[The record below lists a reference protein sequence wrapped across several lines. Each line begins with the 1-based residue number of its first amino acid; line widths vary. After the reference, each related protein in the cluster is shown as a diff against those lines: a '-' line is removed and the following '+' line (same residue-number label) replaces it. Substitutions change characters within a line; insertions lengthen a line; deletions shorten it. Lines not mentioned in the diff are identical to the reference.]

1 MLQVRH
7 KKFKSYSGPCIYGE
21 QRKPDFST
29 KLHCER
35 AVLLT
40 EGVETGYRL
49 GSIMAAD
56 GTGMT
61 AGLGQHILVYP
72 RELASEDFNAKD
84 DQGGLG
90 ELLRHME
97 VHAATPALDKLWEAF
112 IAEGWYVAQDGRL
125 RWHDNARVKVSGR
138 WMDCKAGD
146 VVHGAILRDTIT
158 PVGGKVPKTG
168 AQWEQS
174 KQWAILFHEVF
185 SDPGSLKSQF
195 DFEVQHLV
203 TRIGHRK
210 YPFRPHRRPETMA
223 QAVYGSTSNEGL
235 VVGRDI
241 SAMLDLA
248 LGVFHSHT
256 VNAPAIAYRK
266 LQESIQATGYRP
278 EQARGG
284 TGEIAL
290 ARDLLRRLATAHY
303 GRWNEDIAQGRWA
316 RTRARAR
323 ESGMWPGEFFRGV
336 GSSTPIMPRKF

>member
-21 QRKPDFST
+21 RRKPDFST

-56 GTGMT
+56 GTGVT

-72 RELASEDFNAKD
+72 RELAHEDFDAKD

-90 ELLRHME
+90 QLLRHME
-97 VHAATPALDKLWEAF
+97 VHAATPALDKLWGEFRAQ
-112 IAEGWYVAQDGRL
+112 GWYVAQDGRL
-125 RWHDNARVKVSGR
+125 RWYEDKRVKVRGR
-138 WMDCKAGD
+138 WMDFKAGD

-158 PVGGKVPKTG
+158 PVGGKVPKAG
-168 AQWEQS
+168 EQWEQS
-174 KQWAILFHEVF
+174 KRWAVLFYRVF
-185 SDPGSLKSQF
+185 SDSGSMKSQF
-195 DFEVQHLV
+195 GFEVDHLV

-210 YPFRPHRRPETMA
+210 YPFIPHRRSQTMA
-223 QAVYGSTSNEGL
+223 QAIYGTGVVGEL
-235 VVGRDI
+235 VAGRDI

-248 LGVFHSHT
+248 LCVFHSHT

-266 LQESIQATGYRP
+266 LRHSLQATGYRS

-290 ARDLLRRLATAHY
+290 ARDLLRRLATANY

-323 ESGMWPGEFFRGV
+323 ESGMWPEDFFRGH
-336 GSSTPIMPRKF
+336 SPLMPRRF